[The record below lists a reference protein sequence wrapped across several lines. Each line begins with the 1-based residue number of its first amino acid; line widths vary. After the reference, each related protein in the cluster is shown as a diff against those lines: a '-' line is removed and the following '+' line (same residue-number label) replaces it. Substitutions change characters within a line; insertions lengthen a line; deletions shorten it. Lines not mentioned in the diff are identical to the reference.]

1 MTALGLSEDG
11 VAELCSLPPG
21 TFLSDKVVFHQWVS
35 AEVWKVVKRASRN
48 TFTRSVEGV
57 GKAAFLREM
66 TAHYTPPYSLQ
77 RSVSHE

>member
-48 TFTRSVEGV
+48 TFTRSV
-57 GKAAFLREM
+57 
-66 TAHYTPPYSLQ
+66 
-77 RSVSHE
+77 